1 MDSTAQF
8 NLAKKHP
15 CIVRGCLI
23 LANPYQQYCIKH
35 LEMVINNE
43 HGR

>member
-1 MDSTAQF
+1 MGSIGQF
-8 NLAKKHP
+8 NLEKKHP
-15 CIVRGCLI
+15 CIVRGCPI

-35 LEMVINNE
+35 LEMVISNE